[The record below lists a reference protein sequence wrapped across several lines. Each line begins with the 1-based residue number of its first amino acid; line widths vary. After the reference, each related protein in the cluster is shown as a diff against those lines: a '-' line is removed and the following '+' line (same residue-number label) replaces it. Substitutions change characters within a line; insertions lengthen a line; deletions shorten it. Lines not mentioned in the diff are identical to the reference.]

1 MASLS
6 TESKQQQPCTPPF
19 AFQHLVFPLVER
31 PQNDVHPSVLASVCS
46 PSLFP
51 CVKTPFDHNE
61 SVIDEIIGYTV
72 AAAGFAT
79 QVYYGFLLAF
89 PLNLI
94 FLSLTIVE

>member
-1 MASLS
+1 M
-6 TESKQQQPCTPPF
+6 F
-19 AFQHLVFPLVER
+19 AK
-31 PQNDVHPSVLASVCS
+31 
-46 PSLFP
+46 FP

-94 FLSLTIVE
+94 FLPLTIVEWVLEYQIMMGVSATGGAPTG

>member
-1 MASLS
+1 M
-6 TESKQQQPCTPPF
+6 F
-19 AFQHLVFPLVER
+19 AK
-31 PQNDVHPSVLASVCS
+31 
-46 PSLFP
+46 FP